1 MHALKNKT
9 VVITGASA
17 GIGRALAFEFL
28 RQGYH
33 LGLSARRLDVLEAL
47 RTELLTQAL
56 PQQRVALARMDVD
69 DADDVDSGLQN
80 LFEAL
85 GGADIV
91 VVNAGINGFTRVGQ
105 PDFAQTRRLI
115 QTNLLGA
122 IATVDCA
129 ARHMVERGGGQIV
142 GISSLAG
149 LQAVPKQGAYC
160 ASKAG
165 FSMYLDAAR
174 LELQR
179 KNVQVT
185 KILPGFVVTDIMP
198 KIAQYPFAVTAERA
212 AAEIVRLVEKRV
224 RVGAVPAYPWK
235 WLRPLFGHF
244 PDWLWRKLA

>member
-1 MHALKNKT
+1 
-9 VVITGASA
+9 
-17 GIGRALAFEFL
+17 
-28 RQGYH
+28 
-33 LGLSARRLDVLEAL
+33 
-47 RTELLTQAL
+47 
-56 PQQRVALARMDVD
+56 MDVD
-69 DADDVDSGLQN
+69 HTETIDASMHSLID
-80 LFEAL
+80 AL

-91 VVNAGINGFTRVGQ
+91 VVNAGINRFTRVGQ
-105 PDFAQTRRLI
+105 PDFSDIRSLI

-160 ASKAG
+160 ATKAG

-179 KNVQVT
+179 KNVLVT

-198 KIAQYPFAVTAERA
+198 KMAKYPFAVSADRA
-212 AAEIVRLVEKRV
+212 ADEIVGLVEKRV